1 MIKIAHNMVLKNIPY
16 APGVRFQVSAPLFII
31 PDT

>member
-16 APGVRFQVSAPLFII
+16 AWCQVSGVSASVHHS
-31 PDT
+31 